1 MSITKKELLKI
12 TGISYGQL
20 YRWKRFGLIPEEWF
34 VKQSSYTG
42 QETVFPKEKILERI
56 NTIQELKDYYSLEE
70 MAVMLSPELMSNNTV
85 EESVLYQQG
94 IVSESFVGMY
104 KGLLQKESLQYT
116 DLVIL
121 YGLHTKVTP
130 HLKDKDIEKL
140 LKNNATI
147 IKNITSVDYEIV
159 IFEYDQHYLMVVGN
173 SMKEFYMD
181 SRCNIITRI
190 QLRDV
195 NDEFKMKFKNLI

>member
-1 MSITKKELLKI
+1 MLYCLCERNIVTKGDNMSITKKELLKI

-56 NTIQELKDYYSLEE
+56 NIIQELKDYYSLEE

-94 IVSESFVGMY
+94 IVSESFVSMH
-104 KGLLQKESLQYT
+104 KALLQKESLQYT
-116 DLVIL
+116 
-121 YGLHTKVTP
+121 
-130 HLKDKDIEKL
+130 
-140 LKNNATI
+140 
-147 IKNITSVDYEIV
+147 
-159 IFEYDQHYLMVVGN
+159 
-173 SMKEFYMD
+173 
-181 SRCNIITRI
+181 ITR
-190 QLRDV
+190 
-195 NDEFKMKFKNLI
+195 KK